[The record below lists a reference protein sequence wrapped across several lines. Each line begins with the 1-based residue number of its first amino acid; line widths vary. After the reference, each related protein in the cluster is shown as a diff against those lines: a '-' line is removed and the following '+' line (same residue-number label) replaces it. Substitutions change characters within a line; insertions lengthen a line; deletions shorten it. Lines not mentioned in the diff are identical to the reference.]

1 MEKSGVRG
9 RKRKRSPTPASRS
22 TRARREGPA
31 TRGSSRASSSA
42 PLQRG
47 NSPEPSTSGT
57 PTAPQRS
64 TRSRRPLPRQPSPSA
79 LVQHSVSQA
88 PQPSTSHSRRYV
100 DLPGGGRLSTGT
112 PVWLHVWDVSLF
124 LEMVGPIL
132 PNMHNMDEEVWRYV
146 SGPDTM
152 MVTPP
157 WTSDSTLQEVQET
170 LAPFPRPFTAFSS
183 ELMPQPTISN
193 DRGKRANIS
202 PPPSPP
208 TSAPA

>member
-1 MEKSGVRG
+1 M
-9 RKRKRSPTPASRS
+9 
-22 TRARREGPA
+22 
-31 TRGSSRASSSA
+31 
-42 PLQRG
+42 LQLHRG

-57 PTAPQRS
+57 PSAPQRA

-79 LVQHSVSQA
+79 PVQLVESHSPRPSSSGSSVRPRPGVQHSVSQA
-88 PQPSTSHSRRYV
+88 PQPSTSHSRCYV

-124 LEMVGPIL
+124 LEMLGPML

-183 ELMPQPTISN
+183 EL
-193 DRGKRANIS
+193 
-202 PPPSPP
+202 
-208 TSAPA
+208 